1 MLAARA
7 TLLFLSTFL
16 LFAGLSHALPGLPRL
31 AGEAWRAVSHAQG
44 PVKVA
49 DRPDALALY
58 ADRLGHFSVEADL
71 NGTPLRLVVDSGA
84 SYVGLTGEDAMRLGL
99 DPAAEDFT
107 LEVDTAN
114 GALRLAPVV
123 IPELRLGHI
132 TLLDVPATVS
142 PKGTLH
148 ESLLGMTALSR
159 FARVEFS
166 GPRML
171 LVP

>member
-1 MLAARA
+1 MLIVRAAA
-7 TLLFLSTFL
+7 LFVSTF
-16 LFAGLSHALPGLPRL
+16 FVVVGTSHAFPGLPRL
-31 AGEAWRAVSHAQG
+31 AGDAWRALTHEQRAVPIEG
-44 PVKVA
+44 
-49 DRPDALALY
+49 RPDALALY
-58 ADRLGHFSVEADL
+58 GDRMGHFSVTAHAEGGAVQF
-71 NGTPLRLVVDSGA
+71 VVDSGA
-84 SYVGLTGEDAMRLGL
+84 SYVGLTGEDAATLGI
-99 DPAAEDFT
+99 DPAPADFT

-123 IPELRLGHI
+123 VPELRLGHI

-159 FARVEFS
+159 FTRVEFS
-166 GPRML
+166 GVRML